1 MVIEFVNINLQI
13 KFNNFFIFN
22 NWLNSNVNKVLQ
34 MKFNNFVI
42 RARAYYLLCTECKQ
56 SFTEFFKKKLSTFNF
71 KF

>member
-1 MVIEFVNINLQI
+1 MATEFVNINLQI

-42 RARAYYLLCTECKQ
+42 RARVL
-56 SFTEFFKKKLSTFNF
+56 FIMHWM
-71 KF
+71 